1 MSKVNPS
8 TNPLNETNM
17 KKNKVFNSHSSCI
30 KNVSELPIEGN
41 PDFDWSGLGSDMERI
56 RYNSKKFKDISVSEA
71 FYKSV
76 KKRPK
81 KVKPIA
87 NDVPTD
93 VKIGSRISVSIL
105 SVSKG
110 NTVFDA
116 GNIKDPV
123 ASTVD
128 LYKFPTFKKFLPKDP
143 IEVIVVDKRKGT
155 LYVDPIRP
163 LYNHWEEHIQKK
175 DEQYSMLKDESIEV
189 KNLRWVPG
197 GFIGQVDVPQ
207 ISEFTGQPFLV
218 DAFIPGSQIVLNI
231 ERDFDRWIGKSV
243 RAFVTNPP
251 SASGRSVVCSVKK
264 YLENKGNIFKINL
277 FKSWTEDGEL
287 WKANENVIY
296 DGVVTGVIHS
306 SKKCGVFVELPSC
319 NITGLVKEEPEKLS
333 EYHPGDHVPVKITSF
348 DELKHYDPLADQL
361 KHVIP
366 YVVKDGI
373 ILECNLKPV
382 LEFASSWSER

>member
-1 MSKVNPS
+1 M
-8 TNPLNETNM
+8 E
-17 KKNKVFNSHSSCI
+17 KNKSLGKRGICI
-30 KNVSELPIEGN
+30 ISVPEIPTEGN
-41 PDFDWSGLGSDMERI
+41 PDFDWSALSSNVERI
-56 RYNSKKFKDISVSEA
+56 RSNSKKFKDMSVSEA

-87 NDVPTD
+87 NDVPVD
-93 VKIGSRISVSIL
+93 VKIGSRLTVSVL

-123 ASTVD
+123 SSTVD
-128 LYKFPTFKKFLPKDP
+128 LYKFPTFKKFLPKEP
-143 IEVIVVDKRKGT
+143 IEVAVVDKRKGI

-163 LYNHWEEHIQKK
+163 LYDKWEEHIQKQ
-175 DEQYSMLKDESIEV
+175 DEQYSMLSDESVEV
-189 KNLRWVPG
+189 CNLRWVPG
-197 GFIGQVDVPQ
+197 GFIGQVNVPQ

-231 ERDFDRWIGKSV
+231 ERDFDRWIGKTV

-251 SASGRSVVCSVKK
+251 SGGRSSRSVVCSVKK

-277 FKSWTEDGEL
+277 FKSWTEDGEM
-287 WKANENVIY
+287 WKANEKVTY

-306 SKKCGVFVELPSC
+306 AKKCGVFVELPSV
-319 NITGLVKEEPEKLS
+319 NITGLVKEDPEKLS

-348 DELKHYDPLADQL
+348 DELRQYDPLADQM

-373 ILECNLKPV
+373 IRECNLKPV
-382 LEFASSWSER
+382 LEFDRSKIS

>member
-1 MSKVNPS
+1 VN
-8 TNPLNETNM
+8 
-17 KKNKVFNSHSSCI
+17 V
-30 KNVSELPIEGN
+30 
-41 PDFDWSGLGSDMERI
+41 
-56 RYNSKKFKDISVSEA
+56 
-71 FYKSV
+71 
-76 KKRPK
+76 
-81 KVKPIA
+81 
-87 NDVPTD
+87 
-93 VKIGSRISVSIL
+93 L

-128 LYKFPTFKKFLPKDP
+128 LYKFPTFKKFLPKEP
-143 IEVIVVDKRKGT
+143 IEVTVVDRRKGT

-163 LYNHWEEHIQKK
+163 LYDKWEERINNQEK
-175 DEQYSMLKDESIEV
+175 QYSMFSDESLEIR
-189 KNLRWVPG
+189 NLKWVPG

-231 ERDFDRWIGKSV
+231 ERDFDRWVGKTV

-251 SASGRSVVCSVKK
+251 AGGRPSRSVVCSVKR

-277 FKSWTEDGEL
+277 FKSWTEDGEM
-287 WKANENVIY
+287 WKANEKVTY
-296 DGVVTGVIHS
+296 DGIVTGVIHS
-306 SKKCGVFVELPSC
+306 SKNCGVFVELPTV
-319 NITGLVKEEPEKLS
+319 NITGLVKEDPERLS
-333 EYHPGDHVPVKITSF
+333 AYHPGDHVPVKITSF
-348 DELKHYDPLADQL
+348 DELRQYDPLVDQM

-373 ILECNLKPV
+373 ISECNLKPV
-382 LEFASSWSER
+382 LEFDRTQMGL

>member
-1 MSKVNPS
+1 
-8 TNPLNETNM
+8 M
-17 KKNKVFNSHSSCI
+17 KKNKVLGSHGICI
-30 KNVSELPIEGN
+30 KNIAELPVEGN

-56 RYNSKKFKDISVSEA
+56 RLNSKKFKDVAVSDA
-71 FYKSV
+71 FYKSM

-81 KVKPIA
+81 KVKAIA

-93 VKIGSRISVSIL
+93 VKIGSRISVSVL

-128 LYKFPTFKKFLPKDP
+128 LFKFPTFKKFLPKEP
-143 IEVIVVDKRKGT
+143 IDVVVVDKRKGT

-163 LYNHWEEHIQKK
+163 LYDKWEERLQKR
-175 DEQYSMLKDESIEV
+175 DEQYSMLKDESVEI

-231 ERDFDRWIGKSV
+231 ERDFDRWVGKSV

-277 FKSWTEDGEL
+277 FKSWTEDGEM
-287 WKANENVIY
+287 WKANEKVIY
-296 DGVVTGVIHS
+296 DGVVTGVKSGFVTITCTS
-306 SKKCGVFVELPSC
+306 NATGLSRSCEVTVVNLTLDQYEVTVKKGKFEVVTACERQDKAKEAAKSKK
-319 NITGLVKEEPEKLS
+319 KK
-333 EYHPGDHVPVKITSF
+333 
-348 DELKHYDPLADQL
+348 
-361 KHVIP
+361 
-366 YVVKDGI
+366 
-373 ILECNLKPV
+373 
-382 LEFASSWSER
+382 